1 MLGYSSVNWCYLCY
15 IVNILF
21 CFHTEFPSSITS
33 LASLL
38 LFLSSWGRWLRFNL
52 VPELNFLITDQSL
65 WQYHL
70 PISCLW
76 VGYYRIPSYIL
87 SWKPILIVQLT
98 SCIFSCG
105 SISYLSIFLLC
116 SCMSL
121 LPIFS
126 FVHASLLLQGG
137 SLTLMLPCLLNLK
150 HVYHVFLLMDTPA
163 CTHTCKHTHTPSLCK
178 VPTLS
183 TIP

>member
-105 SISYLSIFLLC
+105 SILPEYFFALFVYVITSYFFFC
-116 SCMSL
+116 SCV
-121 LPIFS
+121 ITFTRRE
-126 FVHASLLLQGG
+126 FNTYV
-137 SLTLMLPCLLNLK
+137 
-150 HVYHVFLLMDTPA
+150 
-163 CTHTCKHTHTPSLCK
+163 
-178 VPTLS
+178 TLS
-183 TIP
+183 S